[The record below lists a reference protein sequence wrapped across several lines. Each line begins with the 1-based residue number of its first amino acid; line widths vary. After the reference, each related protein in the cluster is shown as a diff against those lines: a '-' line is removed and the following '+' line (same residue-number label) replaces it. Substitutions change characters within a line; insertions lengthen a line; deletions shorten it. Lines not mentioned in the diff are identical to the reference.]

1 MRSGPK
7 NVLAALGIFL
17 LAWGA
22 IRFLLPLV
30 SPFLLGLALALAAEP
45 VVSLLQKRLHIP
57 RGISTGIGVTMACFL
72 LAMLLLLTAAFLVRE
87 LRGLAGV
94 LPDLEGAARSGLS
107 GLQGWLLEQAARMPQ
122 SLRPVLQ
129 ERISGF
135 FSGSSQILDKAMGYL
150 LGLAGGILS
159 HVPDSALGLGTAV
172 FSGYMFSVRLPR
184 IRRWCLRRIPR
195 ERLKAM
201 AAAVRRIRCVLGG
214 WLAAQARLVGVT
226 FVIVFLGLVLL
237 RIPYAL
243 VWALCVSLVDIFPVL
258 GTGTVLI
265 PWSVLCFLQGDTP
278 RAIGIAGIYATVT
291 LVRSILEPKFL
302 GRHLGLD
309 PLVTLIAMY
318 TGYKLGGIGG
328 MILAPALAVLAVQI
342 APEGK
347 REDKM

>member
-1 MRSGPK
+1 MRSGTK
-7 NVLAALGIFL
+7 NVLVALGIFL
-17 LAWGA
+17 GAWGG
-22 IRFLLPLV
+22 IRLLLPLA

-72 LAMLLLLTAAFLVRE
+72 LAMLLLLAAAFLVRE
-87 LRGLAGV
+87 LRSLAGI
-94 LPDLEGAARSGLS
+94 LPDLELTARSGLS

-122 SLRPVLQ
+122 SIRPVLR

-172 FSGYMFSVRLPR
+172 ISGYMISIRLPR
-184 IRRWCLRRIPR
+184 IRRWFVRRIPK
-195 ERLKAM
+195 ERLKAI
-201 AAAVRRIRCVLGG
+201 VGTLRRIRSVLWK
-214 WLAAQARLVGVT
+214 WLTAQARLIGVT
-226 FVIVFLGLVLL
+226 FVILLLGLVLL

-243 VWALCVSLVDIFPVL
+243 LWALCVSLVDAFPVL

-278 RAIGIAGIYATVT
+278 RAIGLAGIYATVT
-291 LVRSILEPKFL
+291 MVRSILEPKFL

-309 PLVTLIAMY
+309 PLVTLIAIY
-318 TGYKLGGIGG
+318 IGYKLWGIGG
-328 MILAPALAVLAVQI
+328 MILAPILAVLAVQI
-342 APEGK
+342 AQERK
-347 REDKM
+347 REEK